1 MIYFINCADHHALD
15 RISAMSSKTRQNDA
29 LNHEKTKSI
38 SFRLPEQL
46 IEDIHTEAQLN
57 DVSPNV
63 LVHKILE
70 RYTRWD
76 SNAAKAGFVPITKG
90 LIMELFDKVSDK
102 EAVEIAERIERKEF
116 ADIALLLRN
125 EFNIESVFDI
135 IEIRARVSGYP
146 FRYDV
151 KGKMHSFVIQHD
163 LGSKWSLYLATRYK
177 AAFEDVGLKNFKFRT
192 ATNTIQFDVV
202 VESNSSK

>member
-1 MIYFINCADHHALD
+1 
-15 RISAMSSKTRQNDA
+15 MSSELRRDDA

-38 SFRLPEQL
+38 SFRLPEKL
-46 IEDIHTEAQLN
+46 LADIQTEAQLN

-76 SNAAKAGFVPITKG
+76 SNATKAGFVPVTKG
-90 LIMELFDKVSDK
+90 LIKELFDKISDK
-102 EAVEIAERIERKEF
+102 EVVEIAERVERKEF
-116 ADIALLLRN
+116 ADITLLLRS

-135 IEIRARVSGYP
+135 IEMRAKVSGYP
-146 FRYDV
+146 FRYEV
-151 KGKMHSFVIQHD
+151 KGKLHKFVIQHD

-177 AAFEDVGLKNFKFRT
+177 AAFEDVGLTNFKFRT
-192 ATNTIQFDVV
+192 ATNTIQFDVFI
-202 VESNSSK
+202 ESNSSK

>member
-1 MIYFINCADHHALD
+1 MNRVGSL
-15 RISAMSSKTRQNDA
+15 SARTKHNDA

-38 SFRLPEQL
+38 SFRLPEKL
-46 IEDIHTEAQLN
+46 ITDIQTEAQLN
-57 DVSPNV
+57 DVSANV

-76 SNAAKAGFVPITKG
+76 STATKAGFVPVTKG
-90 LIMELFDKVSDK
+90 LIMELLDKISDK
-102 EAVEIAERIERKEF
+102 EVAEIAERIERKEF

-135 IEIRARVSGYP
+135 IEIRAKVSGYP
-146 FRYDV
+146 FRYEV
-151 KGKMHSFVIQHD
+151 KGKLHSFVIQHD
-163 LGSKWSLYLATRYK
+163 LGPKWSLYLATRYR
-177 AAFEDVGLKNFKFRT
+177 AAFEDVGLTNFKFRT
-192 ATNTIQFDVV
+192 AANTIQFDVV